1 MITYDFFS
9 QSLNLCVCGDIH
21 GEFKTLVYN
30 LKRLGVENSVVIL
43 VGDCGIGFEKEG
55 YYHQLYKSICK
66 SLDKSNNAL
75 LCVRGNHD
83 DPAYY
88 DGAKIDFER
97 MKCIPDYSVV
107 SVAGHK
113 VLCIGGAVSID
124 RMPRL
129 SEMAMAYIR
138 GNKPHSIYWE
148 NEAVRFDDEAF
159 SEISTLNIDTVI
171 THTAPSFCKIIKKPN
186 IDSFLYSDEDLQ
198 DDLRTE
204 KMTMDKIFQRLLD
217 DHHPLQAWYYGH
229 FHSSQI
235 EYIDNIKFCC
245 LDIDEIKEL

>member
-1 MITYDFFS
+1 MITYDFSS
-9 QSLNLCVCGDIH
+9 QSMNLCVCGDIH

-43 VGDCGIGFEKEG
+43 AGDCGIGFEKEG

-66 SLDKSNNAL
+66 SLDKSNNVL

-88 DGAKIDFER
+88 DGSKIDFER

-107 SVAGHK
+107 CAAGHK

-129 SEMAMAYIR
+129 SEMAIAHIR
-138 GNKPHSIYWE
+138 GNNTRTIYWE

-159 SEISTLNIDTVI
+159 SEISALNIDTVV
-171 THTAPSFCKIIKKPN
+171 THTAPSFCNITKKPN
-186 IDSFLYSDEDLQ
+186 IDCFLVSDEDLQ
-198 DDLRTE
+198 NDLHIE
-204 KMTMDKIFQRLLD
+204 KMTMDKIFERLMD
-217 DHHPLQAWYYGH
+217 DNHPLQAWYYGH
-229 FHSSQI
+229 FHSSQTEFI
-235 EYIDNIKFCC
+235 NNVKFC
-245 LDIDEIKEL
+245 LLGIDEIGEV